1 MSLEPRVFATVAGD
15 QGLKDIFNNDLD
27 FYSHIAIKTEKKSQ
41 KATAELVVAEQKDT
55 GSVNFSDVIEIM
67 KFTQFGLFGFF
78 LYFFFCIAASLS

>member
-1 MSLEPRVFATVAGD
+1 MESKKPELAPNFQPSD
-15 QGLKDIFNNDLD
+15 QI
-27 FYSHIAIKTEKKSQ
+27 IAIKTEKQSQ
-41 KATAELVVAEQKDT
+41 KASAELVVAEQKDT